1 MMFEIPASVELRNA
15 LGGLM
20 DIAPGSDRV
29 LYAECGGELVPVA
42 TVSRYPGCPTGVYE
56 KAIEL
61 LKDGRQG

>member
-1 MMFEIPASVELRNA
+1 
-15 LGGLM
+15 M

>member
-42 TVSRYPGCPTGVYE
+42 TVSRYPDRKSTRLNSSH
-56 KAIEL
+56 II
-61 LKDGRQG
+61 